1 MVVEPIHCPACQ
13 GTDVVK
19 HGKTSD
25 GKQRFRCQNA
35 TCPGVTCIREYVYQG
50 CIPSLKR
57 QIIDMSL
64 KASGIRDITR
74 VLYVSPTT
82 VMQELKKKSQHGK
95 PSIQT
100 CICLATLKM

>member
-19 HGKTSD
+19 YGKTSD

-35 TCPGVTCIREYVYQG
+35 TCPGGTFIREYVYQG
-50 CIPSLKR
+50 RIPSVKR

-64 KASGIRDITR
+64 NASGIRDIAR
-74 VLYVSPTT
+74 VLRVSPTT
-82 VMQELKKKSQHGK
+82 VMQELKKRASTASRQSTHV
-95 PSIQT
+95 SV
-100 CICLATLKM
+100 

>member
-25 GKQRFRCQNA
+25 GKQRFRCQNE
-35 TCPGVTCIREYVYQG
+35 TCPSVTCIREYVYQG
-50 CIPSLKR
+50 RLPSVKR

-64 KASGIRDITR
+64 HASGIRDIAR
-74 VLYVSPTT
+74 VLRISPTT
-82 VMQELKKKSQHGK
+82 VMQELKKRASTASRQ
-95 PSIQT
+95 STQVSV
-100 CICLATLKM
+100 